1 LWIITFITSIPA
13 RFFLYAPVLDHEG
26 KEQMASEL
34 PLLVPLAG
42 LEPATSCLGD
52 VSVRRCAGARS
63 PWSSASVE

>member
-42 LEPATSCLGD
+42 LEPATS
-52 VSVRRCAGARS
+52 
-63 PWSSASVE
+63 

>member
-42 LEPATSCLGD
+42 LEPATSCLVLQPHFGWG
-52 VSVRRCAGARS
+52 RLL
-63 PWSSASVE
+63 AS

>member
-52 VSVRRCAGARS
+52 VSV
-63 PWSSASVE
+63 